1 MNCWQRPEDMSYLR
15 PVSICNSTASD
26 LAGEIVAALSA
37 ASLVFREDTGYSG
50 ELIKGAEKLFELA
63 TAVDP
68 RMQGTY
74 TRSDACGG
82 QARQFYNSSGFED
95 ELVWAGTWLFF
106 ATGNTTYLRNATE
119 KFASAETEEMPSEK
133 WIFYW
138 NNKITANAVILIL

>member
-1 MNCWQRPEDMSYLR
+1 MSYSR

-37 ASLVFREDTGYSG
+37 ASLVFGEDKTYSG

-68 RMQGTY
+68 SAQGTY
-74 TRSDACGG
+74 TMSDACGG

-106 ATGNTTYLRNATE
+106 ATGNTTYLGSVTQ
-119 KFASAETEEMPSEK
+119 KWTSAQTEEIPSEK
-133 WIFYW
+133 WIFDW
-138 NNKITANAVILIL
+138 NNKITANAVILI